1 MAYSKGMHYCMLY
14 SAAIFSFFSVTMEPS
29 SKSYNGYTGKIFT
42 VSCVTFVNKNVVI
55 QCKIL
60 FTKDV
65 K

>member
-1 MAYSKGMHYCMLY
+1 MLY